1 MTERG
6 ELLTPANAAQTA
18 GVCRTRINELINRG
32 KIASVR
38 IDGRR
43 FVVRQS
49 LLVWI
54 RARSTY
60 NRRGR
65 EAA

>member
-1 MTERG
+1 MTSTG
-6 ELLTPANAAQTA
+6 DLLTPANAAQTA

-32 KIASVR
+32 KITSVR

-49 LLVWI
+49 LLSWI
-54 RARSTY
+54 RDRSTY
-60 NRRGR
+60 NQRGR
-65 EAA
+65 HAT